1 MFVRT
6 EHHVAYATMFKAVR
20 NYASIFFSI
29 DLVLSFGSL
38 DRSQCIASAFR
49 EVLPNIRLLNC
60 YPHLA
65 RNRGASD
72 KVGLLT
78 KKSFYDDDVAVNI
91 RYLSVARSEEQF
103 KALPRL
109 FVDYWR
115 SEGEVGYANWFE
127 DTYLGSTWMF
137 WYYRSAIPCVTPSK
151 MHLNPTTALL
161 RKRAWHPFAPLF
173 QQSLYHLSEG
183 PLCSESVENTQ
194 RLLDNKK
201 NYYKLK
207 VPVTRVLFGV
217 LFNATKFLK
226 SSKNVNGSDLDR
238 RRAQRVVHIHGEVF
252 ILLIYLFRYLN
263 SLEGKLPEDV
273 TVRNAE
279 RYCLSI
285 HQVKLLHVEPVT
297 DFIPSA
303 RISIE
308 LRRKYVCDCVMF
320 AQTGWQCS
328 HVFAAMVLQEEV
340 SLKRLLS
347 ALPTRKAS
355 GGQRKAKSCLAKDKA
370 DHQFSVNTLIKQHLE
385 KPMSPIHWQVMRDF
399 EVTTKA
405 NTTKLESFCGTVES
419 WGDDDGVYYWTVEF
433 PKLKQKLRLEC
444 QELAECTHE
453 AYVPGNIKA

>member
-20 NYASIFFSI
+20 NYASVFFSI

-65 RNRGASD
+65 RKRGASD

-137 WYYRSAIPCVTPSK
+137 WYYQSAIPCVCNSLCFAVTNALESHHSTIKKTCVASLRSSTSVVLNDGIPSILF
-151 MHLNPTTALL
+151 HEASQ
-161 RKRAWHPFAPLF
+161 LF
-173 QQSLYHLSEG
+173 QQSLYHFSEG
-183 PLCSESVENTQ
+183 LLCSESVENAQ

-226 SSKNVNGSDLDR
+226 SSKNVNRSDLDR
-238 RRAQRVVHIHGEVF
+238 RRAQ
-252 ILLIYLFRYLN
+252 RYLN

-285 HQVKLLHVEPVT
+285 HQIQSV
-297 DFIPSA
+297 
-303 RISIE
+303 
-308 LRRKYVCDCVMF
+308 RRKYVCDCVMF

>member
-20 NYASIFFSI
+20 NYASVFFST

-137 WYYRSAIPCVTPSK
+137 WYYQSAIPCVTPSQNALESHHSTIK
-151 MHLNPTTALL
+151 KTCVASLRSSTSVVLNDGIPSILFHEASQ
-161 RKRAWHPFAPLF
+161 LF
-173 QQSLYHLSEG
+173 QQSLYHFSEG
-183 PLCSESVENTQ
+183 LLCSESVENAQ

-226 SSKNVNGSDLDR
+226 SSKNVNRSDLDR
-238 RRAQRVVHIHGEVF
+238 RRAQ
-252 ILLIYLFRYLN
+252 RYLN
-263 SLEGKLPEDV
+263 SLEGKLPEGV

-285 HQVKLLHVEPVT
+285 HQVKLLHVEPLFPPPALQLSRYEQ
-297 DFIPSA
+297 FIQSV
-303 RISIE
+303 
-308 LRRKYVCDCVMF
+308 RRKYVCDCVMF

-355 GGQRKAKSCLAKDKA
+355 GGQR
-370 DHQFSVNTLIKQHLE
+370 
-385 KPMSPIHWQVMRDF
+385 
-399 EVTTKA
+399 
-405 NTTKLESFCGTVES
+405 
-419 WGDDDGVYYWTVEF
+419 
-433 PKLKQKLRLEC
+433 
-444 QELAECTHE
+444 
-453 AYVPGNIKA
+453 